1 MGFTYESSVFASMG
15 ERSLEHAALMSI
27 KDLKEA
33 LLRGFAERRAEE
45 IERGVTLVGPHRED
59 VTLLLGGLPVKH
71 FASHGESWSFALALK
86 LASWFVHVEDDS
98 SPGASPILIL
108 DDVFAELDSARRHRL
123 GAMVAAA
130 EQVLIT
136 CAVLTDIPEELGEYR
151 LVSVTPVSYTHLDVY
166 KRQTRTSRRASVD
179 S

>member
-1 MGFTYESSVFASMG
+1 M
-15 ERSLEHAALMSI
+15 
-27 KDLKEA
+27 
-33 LLRGFAERRAEE
+33 RGFAERRRDE

-59 VTLLLGGLPVKH
+59 ITLLLGGMPVKH

-98 SPGASPILIL
+98 SAGSSPILIL

-123 GAMVAAA
+123 GAMVADA

-136 CAVLTDIPEELGEYR
+136 CAVLSDIPEELGDYR
-151 LVSVTPVSYTHLDVY
+151 LVSVTAGHAEYVQPAADSVTAPATDPVTGSAGQSSST
-166 KRQTRTSRRASVD
+166 ASVLAEGD
-179 S
+179 GDE